1 MTLSYEDE
9 RTLHTLAGRAA
20 VQDLTIRQ
28 HRAMEAGDEA
38 TWLGTFVVEGVLEL
52 PGEKP
57 IAGHPAL
64 ARWFAAV
71 SRPPSVLLA
80 DSVVRIDGVHGTQE
94 SRTVVATAGGG
105 AGGVMVGQIVPV
117 VDDLVYER
125 GRWYFGRRRVG
136 SERPLDQTV
145 G

>member
-9 RTLHTLAGRAA
+9 RTLQSLAGRAA

-28 HRAMEAGDEA
+28 HRALEAGDET

-52 PGEKP
+52 PDQEP

-64 ARWFAAV
+64 ARWFATV
-71 SRPPSVLLA
+71 SSPASVLLA

-94 SRTVVATAGGG
+94 CRTLVATA
-105 AGGVMVGQIVPV
+105 AGGPGQVVTGQIVPV
-117 VDDLVYER
+117 ADEVIYER
-125 GRWYFGRRRVG
+125 GRWYFARRRVG
-136 SERPLDQTV
+136 RADE
-145 G
+145 